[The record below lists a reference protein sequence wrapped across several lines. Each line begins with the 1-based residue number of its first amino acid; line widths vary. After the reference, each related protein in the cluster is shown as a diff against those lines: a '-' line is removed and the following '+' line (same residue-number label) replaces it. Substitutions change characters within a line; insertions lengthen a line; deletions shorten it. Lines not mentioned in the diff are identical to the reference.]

1 MDGWGA
7 AAIAI
12 AVGRVGEVAAGGS
25 WGRVEWVG
33 GECWVGV
40 DEGVGVGVG
49 GVAGVNSQG
58 RCAGDFLAESQ
69 HRLRERGSENPR

>member
-1 MDGWGA
+1 MRLLWA
-7 AAIAI
+7 AWAKLLRA
-12 AVGRVGEVAAGGS
+12 GS
-25 WGRVEWVG
+25 WGRVEWVE

-40 DEGVGVGVG
+40 DVGVG

>member
-1 MDGWGA
+1 MPGGFGLLLVVVSA
-7 AAIAI
+7 AA
-12 AVGRVGEVAAGGS
+12 
-25 WGRVEWVG
+25 
-33 GECWVGV
+33 GV
-40 DEGVGVGVG
+40 KVDVDVGVG

>member
-12 AVGRVGEVAAGGS
+12 VVGRVGEASAAGGELGS
-25 WGRVEWVG
+25 WGWVEWVE
-33 GECWVGV
+33 GECWV
-40 DEGVGVGVG
+40 DVGVGVD

-58 RCAGDFLAESQ
+58 RCSCAGDFLAE
-69 HRLRERGSENPR
+69 